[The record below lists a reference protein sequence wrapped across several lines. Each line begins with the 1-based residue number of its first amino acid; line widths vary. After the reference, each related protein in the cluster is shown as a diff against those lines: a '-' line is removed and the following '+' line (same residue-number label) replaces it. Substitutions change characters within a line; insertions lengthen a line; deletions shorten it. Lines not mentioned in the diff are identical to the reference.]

1 VPRITIW
8 LEERAGLDGSS
19 PASITFCYPD
29 KSEQRLIAPLGTDVW
44 AASSR
49 AGLPKAEGGPRLYQM
64 DAVTDE
70 AAEAAIAQL
79 LKEGWTKLASSTP
92 APKPQP
98 LCEHGK
104 PETLGREERLEWWT
118 RDPPAD
124 RKGRPVRHRGTRFR
138 CPRCNNWVIREEED
152 VATG

>member
-1 VPRITIW
+1 VPKITIW
-8 LEERAGLDGSS
+8 REERVGFDGSS
-19 PASITFCYPD
+19 AASITFFYSD
-29 KSEQRLIAPLGTDVW
+29 KSERRLIAPLGIDVS
-44 AASSR
+44 AAFLR
-49 AGLPKAEGGPRLYQM
+49 AGLPKMEGGPRLYQM

-79 LKEGWTKLASSTP
+79 MKEGWTKLASSTP

-98 LCEHGK
+98 SCEHGK

-124 RKGRPVRHRGTRFR
+124 RKGRSVRHRGTRSR
-138 CPRCNNWVIREEED
+138 CPRCNNWVVREEED
-152 VATG
+152 AAAG